1 MPDLELN
8 HTNSSLTD
16 GTSYTIPYWRVD
28 SGRPGPCVLVTSALH
43 ASELQGAEIL
53 RRVAPHL
60 AQQLLCGSCLLVPFA
75 NPVAV
80 QRRQPHIDFEHGR
93 YYGADFV
100 NNVNCTWP
108 GDPAGSNA
116 QRLSHALLN
125 TVVSR
130 ASHLIDLH
138 CWQHLRAATGLTRA
152 NREDCAALVNATGL
166 PFARASEWR
175 PEITERPVT
184 PCTLSSYFNDT
195 DRVGICIEF
204 SGQYGFWEEQ
214 IELGERALLNAFRHL
229 EMLPGEPARPLR
241 PTIWLNESRELNV
254 SALASGVF
262 VPEPLSLGQCVGK
275 GDLLGRIL
283 SLGDLG
289 ATDVSA
295 PETGYLFRL
304 GPMHDVGFEQTRM
317 FMHPHVDE
325 GQELATL
332 VEPRRYQ

>member
-8 HTNSSLTD
+8 HINSSLTD
-16 GTSYTIPYWRVD
+16 GTPYTVPYWRVD

-80 QRRQPHIDFEHGR
+80 KRRQPHIDFEHGR

-108 GDPAGSNA
+108 GDPDGSNA
-116 QRLSHALLN
+116 QRLSHALFSS
-125 TVVSR
+125 VVNG

-152 NREDCAALVNATGL
+152 GRDDCVALVNSTGL
-166 PFARASEWR
+166 PFARASEWH

-204 SGQYGFWEEQ
+204 SGQYGFWKEQ
-214 IELGERALLNAFRHL
+214 LELGERALLNSLRHL
-229 EMLPGEPARPLR
+229 EMLPGALEEPAR
-241 PTIWLNESRELNV
+241 PTIWLNESHEHT
-254 SALASGVF
+254 ATAPTPGVF
-262 VPEPLSLGQCVGK
+262 VPEPLSLGEHVESGA
-275 GDLLGRIL
+275 LLGRIL
-283 SLGDLG
+283 RLDDLG
-289 ATDVSA
+289 ATEVPA
-295 PETGYLFRL
+295 PGSGCLFRF
-304 GPMHDVGFEQTRM
+304 GPMHDVGYEQTRM
-317 FMHPHVDE
+317 FLHPHVE
-325 GQELATL
+325 KGQELATL
-332 VEPRRYQ
+332 VEPKG